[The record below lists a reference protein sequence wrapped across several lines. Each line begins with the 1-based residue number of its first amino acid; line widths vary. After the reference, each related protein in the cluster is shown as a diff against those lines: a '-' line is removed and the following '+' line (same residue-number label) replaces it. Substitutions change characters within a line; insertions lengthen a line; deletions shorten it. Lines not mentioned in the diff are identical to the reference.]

1 MLSRLPLSNAK
12 NSSQSFWFWIILA
25 VITVLLIIQIVR
37 FILLLV
43 SPATP
48 VGGWQPRQAVIASPE
63 EREAIL
69 SRYNPFSGE
78 TLATTPQGDGPT
90 RITALDLVLYGTRMN
105 AVTGRGSAII
115 AGNDGVQ
122 QNFLIGDEVIPGVK
136 LVAVAFDNV
145 TLERGGARESLF
157 IDQSD
162 DVTPVS
168 PEPPQA
174 VANLAGAGAGQ
185 PEVAKPDG
193 NDNAALLATGVGFLP
208 RQDGSKVTGL
218 SVKAQGDGAVF
229 KRLGFREGDVIV
241 AYDGNKIT
249 SAKDTSALIA
259 KARPGSRFSV
269 LVERGA
275 NIVPIAIIIPEN

>member
-12 NSSQSFWFWIILA
+12 NSSQGFWFWVILA
-25 VITVLLIIQIVR
+25 IITVLLIIQTVR

-48 VGGWQPRQAVIASPE
+48 VGGWQPRQPVIASPD

-78 TLATTPQGDGPT
+78 TLAATPQSDGPV
-90 RITALDLVLYGTRMN
+90 RVTALDLVLYGTRMN

-168 PEPPQA
+168 PEPPQP
-174 VANLAGAGAGQ
+174 VANSAGAGQ
-185 PEVAKPDG
+185 PEATRPDG
-193 NDNAALLATGVGFLP
+193 NNNAALLATGVSFLP

-218 SVKAQGDGAVF
+218 SVNAQGDGAVF

-249 SAKDTSALIA
+249 SAKDTNALIA

>member
-12 NSSQSFWFWIILA
+12 NSSQGFWFWVILA
-25 VITVLLIIQIVR
+25 IITVLLIIQTVR

-78 TLATTPQGDGPT
+78 TLAATPQSDGPT
-90 RITALDLVLYGTRMN
+90 RVTALDLVLYGTRMN

-168 PEPPQA
+168 PEPPQPI
-174 VANLAGAGAGQ
+174 ANSAGAGQ
-185 PEVAKPDG
+185 PEAVRPDG
-193 NDNAALLATGVGFLP
+193 NDNAALLATGVSFLP

-218 SVKAQGDGAVF
+218 SVNAQGDGAVF

-249 SAKDTSALIA
+249 SAKDTNALIA